1 MIPATV
7 LLSDPAV
14 DYSSFLAAK
23 PIDRFGVMLV
33 YRGTFN
39 LPGPRASRFSYRA
52 LDEEYS
58 SQPDLPKAAE
68 DLSKSLEILPNVYYR
83 WIELGNIQLQR
94 GLRGEALHAYE
105 NAAKYVPARNGM
117 VGPIAEQVRRVSQ
130 EDVKSVPTLRNPI
143 LE

>member
-7 LLSDPAV
+7 LLSDPV
-14 DYSSFLAAK
+14 IDYSPFLAAK

-39 LPGPRASRFSYRA
+39 LPGPRASRFSTRSMDA
-52 LDEEYS
+52 EYS
-58 SQPDLPKAAE
+58 SQPDLSKAAE
-68 DLSKSLEILPNVYYR
+68 YLSTSLEILPNVYYR

-94 GLRGEALHAYE
+94 GLRDKALQAYQ
-105 NAAKYVPARNGM
+105 NAAKYVPAGNEM
-117 VGPIAEQVRRVSQ
+117 VGPIAQQIRRVSR
-130 EDVKSVPTLRNPI
+130 EDLKSIPTLRNPI